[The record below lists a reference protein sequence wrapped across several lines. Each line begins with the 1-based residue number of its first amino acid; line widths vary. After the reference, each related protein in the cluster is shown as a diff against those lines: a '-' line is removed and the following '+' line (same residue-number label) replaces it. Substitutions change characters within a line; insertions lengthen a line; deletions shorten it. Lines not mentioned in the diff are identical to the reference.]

1 MQKWDFETQPSNLAQ
16 IVESYL
22 IPNRS
27 MMPLNSKFQTEFLTK
42 EEWEE
47 NISRRKINTPD
58 IQIGAPPDIQIGT
71 TPKSQRGDEDA
82 IG

>member
-1 MQKWDFETQPSNLAQ
+1 MQKWDYDTQPSNLAQ

-42 EEWEE
+42 EEWEQS
-47 NISRRKINTPD
+47 ISKRHIETPD
-58 IQIGAPPDIQIGT
+58 INIGT